1 MFSGAGVAKSQDQ
14 CSIELPLSTDSLCE
28 LVSQL
33 KSSMQHN
40 FFPCI
45 LTMASGIIVLH
56 YRLFQKKLT
65 FCPVPLAFG
74 SSGTGKTTALKCT
87 LGMLGIASNR
97 LYCDV
102 TKEKIVD
109 LCCQSGMPLGVDDPR
124 SKGNISNL
132 LITLYNGAGVGTVSR
147 GKQDLKSSCIITANF
162 TTLDQQKYVSY
173 MYLCCCHTCYM

>member
-1 MFSGAGVAKSQDQ
+1 MLQ
-14 CSIELPLSTDSLCE
+14 
-28 LVSQL
+28 
-33 KSSMQHN
+33 N
-40 FFPCI
+40 
-45 LTMASGIIVLH
+45 
-56 YRLFQKKLT
+56 KLT
-65 FCPVPLAFG
+65 G

-87 LGMLGIASNR
+87 LGMLGIASSR

-132 LITLYNGAGVGTVSR
+132 LITLYNEAGFGTVSR

-173 MYLCCCHTCYM
+173 MYLCF